1 MNPLHRHTIASA
13 PKRQFLSDILSNEA
27 PIPRESSETPASLLA
42 TATAVLD
49 TDLHAAKMYIGRAA
63 ALLGLDLVKAAPTAA
78 ASSRRRGGLAP
89 WQAKRLRAYIA
100 HHLASNIRVTDLAA
114 IAQLST
120 SHFFRAFR
128 ETFGQ
133 APLAYIMKQRVL
145 RAQELMLN
153 SRRPIAEI
161 ALDCG
166 MCDQPHLT
174 RVFRRI
180 VGLNPT
186 GWRRQFAPASP
197 SASAVSPDLA
207 SLGPEGAASSGN
219 SVY

>member
-1 MNPLHRHTIASA
+1 MRRHTITSA
-13 PKRQFLSDILSNEA
+13 PERQLRSDILSNEA
-27 PIPRESSETPASLLA
+27 PIPRESSETPAALLA

-63 ALLGLDLVKAAPTAA
+63 ALLGLDLVKAAPRAEA
-78 ASSRRRGGLAP
+78 RSRRRGGLAP

-100 HHLASNIRVTDLAA
+100 HHLASNIRTTDLAA
-114 IAQLST
+114 IVQLST

-145 RAQELMLN
+145 RAKQLML
-153 SRRPIAEI
+153 SSPRPITEI

-166 MCDQPHLT
+166 MCDQPHFT

-180 VGLNPT
+180 VGLCP
-186 GWRRQFAPASP
+186 GDWRRQFAPAPP
-197 SASAVSPDLA
+197 SAVK
-207 SLGPEGAASSGN
+207 E
-219 SVY
+219 

>member
-1 MNPLHRHTIASA
+1 MNPMHRHATTSA
-13 PKRQFLSDILSNEA
+13 PKQQLRSDILSNDA
-27 PIPRESSETPASLLA
+27 PIPRENSETPAGLLA

-63 ALLGLDLVKAAPTAA
+63 ALLGLDLVKAASPATAH
-78 ASSRRRGGLAP
+78 SRVRGGLAP

-100 HHLASNIRVTDLAA
+100 HNLASNIRATDLAA
-114 IAQLST
+114 IVHLST

-145 RAQELMLN
+145 RAQELML
-153 SRRPIAEI
+153 SSPRSITEI
-161 ALDCG
+161 ALHCG
-166 MCDQPHLT
+166 MCDQPHFT

-180 VGLNPT
+180 VGLSP
-186 GWRRQFAPASP
+186 GDWRRQFAPAPP
-197 SASAVSPDLA
+197 SAAK
-207 SLGPEGAASSGN
+207 E
-219 SVY
+219 

>member
-1 MNPLHRHTIASA
+1 MHRPTITSA
-13 PKRQFLSDILSNEA
+13 PERQLRSDILSNEA
-27 PIPRESSETPASLLA
+27 PIPRESSETPAGLLA

-63 ALLGLDLVKAAPTAA
+63 ALLGLDLIKAAPPAEA
-78 ASSRRRGGLAP
+78 RSRRRGGLAP

-100 HHLASNIRVTDLAA
+100 HHLASNIRATDLAA
-114 IAQLST
+114 IVQLST

-145 RAQELMLN
+145 RAQQLML
-153 SRRPIAEI
+153 SSPRPITEI

-166 MCDQPHLT
+166 MCDQPHFT

-180 VGLNPT
+180 VGLSPRD
-186 GWRRQFAPASP
+186 WRRQFALAPP
-197 SASAVSPDLA
+197 SAAK
-207 SLGPEGAASSGN
+207 E
-219 SVY
+219 